1 MTPVASARARARQI
15 AQIRRFFQRRGVTE
29 VQTPLITRAGV
40 TDVHLQSLALADG
53 RFLRTSPEYAHK
65 RLLAEGLGDLYE
77 LGPVF
82 RAGEHSRLHREQFTM
97 LEWYRV
103 GWSWDRLAEEVIE
116 LIAEVAGER
125 PVGFDPLAG
134 SDRLNAALGE
144 APDDMDMPEQ
154 LDWLFSFRMQP
165 SLPEH
170 GVTVLY
176 DFPICQAALACARPD
191 QPEVALRFE
200 VFADRVELANGYQEL
215 TDAIE
220 QRRRF
225 EDDNRRRRALGMP
238 AMPIDVE
245 LLAALERGL
254 PECAGVALGV
264 DRLLMLANGQ
274 TSLPT
279 ESTREPDAA

>member
-125 PVGFDPLAG
+125 PV
-134 SDRLNAALGE
+134 
-144 APDDMDMPEQ
+144 
-154 LDWLFSFRMQP
+154 DWIR
-165 SLPEH
+165 
-170 GVTVLY
+170 
-176 DFPICQAALACARPD
+176 
-191 QPEVALRFE
+191 
-200 VFADRVELANGYQEL
+200 
-215 TDAIE
+215 
-220 QRRRF
+220 
-225 EDDNRRRRALGMP
+225 
-238 AMPIDVE
+238 
-245 LLAALERGL
+245 
-254 PECAGVALGV
+254 
-264 DRLLMLANGQ
+264 
-274 TSLPT
+274 
-279 ESTREPDAA
+279 